1 MIYLIFGVIITALL
15 FIFILYLNKRKSKKG
30 IKQIRAAWGK
40 SKTELFNFDE
50 ICNYSEEVRGN
61 NFHLL
66 TEQTIDDIDF
76 YGLFKFIDRTTS
88 KVGQQFLY
96 RKVIEP
102 TNLASDPTE
111 DLIELFSKDTSLRE
125 AIQLEL
131 LKLNESGAYHIPSLL
146 KANLLQKP
154 KWFKLL
160 KLDIAIVIC
169 LIILSFKFQ
178 VLIIFLLIPFALNM
192 FLHYWNKSKAYQFV
206 RSIPQLNLLI
216 EVSKTISNKNRVFY
230 NKSVEE
236 GISNLKQFQRKSSII
251 NFDKGSGVQ
260 AELNQIGTYLL
271 ELIKA
276 FFLIEV
282 FSLFRVIKELESK
295 RSAII
300 TIFDYVGNIDTSIS
314 IASLRADNLKT
325 CRPVFCQPGKTLS
338 VKKMYHPLIKNC
350 IENDLSINGKSIL
363 ITGSNMSGKSTFLRT
378 FTINS
383 ILAQTI
389 YTCFAAEFISPIL
402 KQYSSIR
409 IDDNLFQGK
418 SYYQQEVQ
426 TMASLIAEVKS
437 PNQNLFILDEVFKGT
452 NTIERISAAKAI
464 LSYLNHNNNIVII
477 STHDIELSDM
487 LENEYDLYHFTET
500 IENDELYFDHKIKSG
515 QLKTRNA
522 IKLLELAN
530 YPKEIINEARQISL
544 TLEIG
549 KSTVSNKSV
558 ASNFKI

>member
-1 MIYLIFGVIITALL
+1 MNYLLFGAILTLL
-15 FIFILYLNKRKSKKG
+15 IFIFIHYLNKRKSGKQ
-30 IKQIRAAWGK
+30 IDQIRAAWGN
-40 SKTELFNFDE
+40 SKTELFNFDG
-50 ICNYSEEVRGN
+50 IRNYSEEVRGN

-88 KVGQQFLY
+88 KVGQQFLF

-102 TNLASDPTE
+102 TNHKTDSSQS
-111 DLIELFSKDTSLRE
+111 LIELFSSDKKLRE
-125 AIQLEL
+125 EIQLEL
-131 LKLNESGAYHIPSLL
+131 LKLNETDAYHIPLLL
-146 KANLLQKP
+146 KDNLLQKP

-160 KLDIAIVIC
+160 SIDIIIIIC
-169 LIILSFKFQ
+169 LIILSFKYPVF
-178 VLIIFLLIPFALNM
+178 IIFLIIPFALNM
-192 FLHYWNKSKAYQFV
+192 FLHYWNKSNAFQFV

-216 EVSKTISNKNRVFY
+216 KVSKSISQRNEVFHD
-230 NKSVEE
+230 KFVEE
-236 GISNLKQFQRKSSII
+236 SISNLKRFQRKSSII
-251 NFDKGSGVQ
+251 NFDNGGGVQ
-260 AELNQIGTYLL
+260 SELNQIGTYLL

-276 FFLIEV
+276 FFLVEV
-282 FSLFRVIKELESK
+282 FTLFKVIKELESK
-295 RSAII
+295 RSSII
-300 TIFDYVGNIDTSIS
+300 TLFDYVGNIDSSIS
-314 IASLRADNLKT
+314 IASLRAGNLKT
-325 CRPVFCQPGKTLS
+325 CQPVFSRAGKKVS
-338 VKKMYHPLIKNC
+338 VKKMYHPLIENC
-350 IENDLSINGKSIL
+350 IENDLSISDKSIL

-389 YTCFAAEFISPIL
+389 FTCFAEEFISPIL

-418 SYYQQEVQ
+418 SYYLQEVY

-477 STHDIELSDM
+477 STHDIELSEM
-487 LENEYDLYHFTET
+487 LESEYDLYHFTET
-500 IENDELYFDHKIKSG
+500 IEDGELYFDHKIKCG

-530 YPKEIINEARQISL
+530 YPTDIISEARQISM
-544 TLEIG
+544 TLGMVKSPAANIG
-549 KSTVSNKSV
+549 IANNG
-558 ASNFKI
+558 A

>member
-1 MIYLIFGVIITALL
+1 MNYLLFGVILTALL
-15 FIFILYLNKRKSKKG
+15 FIFIVYLNKRKSRKG
-30 IKQIRAAWGK
+30 IEQIQAAWGK
-40 SKTELFNFDE
+40 SKTELFNFDG
-50 ICNYSEEVRGN
+50 ICNYSEVVRGN
-61 NFHLL
+61 NFHRL

-88 KVGQQFLY
+88 KVGLQFLY

-102 TNLASDPTE
+102 TKLANDSSV
-111 DLIELFSKDTSLRE
+111 DLIELFSRDTILRE
-125 AIQLEL
+125 TIQLEL
-131 LKLNESGAYHIPSLL
+131 LKLNESDAYHIPSLL
-146 KANLLQKP
+146 KTNLLQKP

-178 VLIIFLLIPFALNM
+178 VFIIFLLIPFAINM
-192 FLHYWNKSKAYQFV
+192 FLHYWNKSNAYQFV

-216 EVSKTISNKNRVFY
+216 KVSKSISQKNSVLH

-236 GISNLKQFQRKSSII
+236 AISNLRRFQRKSSII
-251 NFDKGSGVQ
+251 NFDNGSGVQ
-260 AELNQIGTYLL
+260 SELNQIGTYLL

-282 FSLFRVIKELESK
+282 FTLFRVIKELESK
-295 RSAII
+295 RSSII
-300 TIFDYVGNIDTSIS
+300 TLFDYVGNIDTSIS

-325 CRPVFCQPGKTLS
+325 CQPVFCQPGKTVS
-338 VKKMYHPLIKNC
+338 AKNMYHPLIENC
-350 IENDLSINGKSIL
+350 VENDLSINGKSIL

-402 KQYSSIR
+402 KHYSSIR
-409 IDDNLFQGK
+409 IDDNIFQGK
-418 SYYQQEVQ
+418 SYYLQEVH

-437 PNQNLFILDEVFKGT
+437 PTQNLFILDEVFKGT
-452 NTIERISAAKAI
+452 NTVERISAAKAI
-464 LSYLNHNNNIVII
+464 LSYLNHNDNIVII

-487 LENEYDLYHFTET
+487 LESQYDLYHFTET
-500 IENDELYFDHKIKSG
+500 IENGELYFDHKIKSG

-530 YPKEIINEARQISL
+530 YPKEIIDEARQISL

-549 KSTVSNKSV
+549 KSPAAN
-558 ASNFKI
+558 I